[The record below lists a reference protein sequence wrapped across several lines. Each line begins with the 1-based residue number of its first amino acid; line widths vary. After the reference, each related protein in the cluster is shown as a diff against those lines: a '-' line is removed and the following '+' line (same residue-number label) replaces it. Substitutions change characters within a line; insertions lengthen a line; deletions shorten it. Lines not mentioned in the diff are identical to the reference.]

1 MLILKGRNFLVKSDS
16 HHVIVLNVYRG
27 EEGLPIGFHIFKAIE
42 NGCESSKTNRVHHLQ
57 INLNDELS
65 KDTFVGKV
73 SKLYPKMM
81 QNKSQILFLVD
92 EIFPEKYWKSI
103 LASFYE
109 DFKECSVWCSDGLVP
124 RELSTPS
131 NENDIKMKE
140 NTLHGILRL
149 PPAVQSVL
157 YHADW
162 DENRRRLYAPDA
174 GKRLEVPTNGPL
186 PVCVRHKDH
195 IKRLDKIT
203 DCRQCAEELV
213 GLLKKMKL
221 LEEGGPAQGASSQ
234 PSKIPPCSIAVFFG
248 TPRDFYENAN
258 GGESNEIEITS
269 VKFREYA
276 EEIENGEFIKCLQEF
291 FSYEVNVCTSPKD
304 EGFNPQGN
312 ICWNDILVSWTDT
325 VQGLEKDV
333 VIFLPG
339 DIANVSRTRSGIPY
353 QPPSSGSALGGAVT
367 THVKEPSKSPQPHSS
382 HQTAPS
388 GVSKAT
394 GQPSSEPRRSTRETP
409 IPGLAKKSS
418 TGASR
423 EKKTQAVKSEKKA
436 TAPVTREKGLAR
448 SYWRVE
454 DVNRYSDWD
463 KTSLVYAATRCT
475 AQLILLVP

>member
-1 MLILKGRNFLVKSDS
+1 MLILKGRNFLAKSGS

-27 EEGLPIGFHIFKAIE
+27 GEGLPIGFHIFKAIE
-42 NGCESSKTNRVHHLQ
+42 NGRKSSKTNRVHHLQ
-57 INLNDELS
+57 INLNDKLS

-73 SKLYPKMM
+73 SKLDPKMM

-92 EIFPEKYWKSI
+92 EIFPQKYWRSI
-103 LASFYE
+103 LASFFE

-131 NENDIKMKE
+131 NKGAIKMKE
-140 NTLHGILRL
+140 NKLHGILRL

-162 DENRRRLYAPDA
+162 DEKRKGLYAPDA
-174 GKRLEVPTNGPL
+174 QKRLEVPTKGPL

-195 IKRLDKIT
+195 NIKHIDKIT
-203 DCRQCAEELV
+203 DCKQCAEELF

-221 LEEGGPAQGASSQ
+221 LEEGCSAQGASSQ
-234 PSKIPPCSIAVFFG
+234 PSGILPCSIAVFFG
-248 TPRDFYENAN
+248 TPRDLYEDAN
-258 GGESNEIEITS
+258 GGESNQIEITS
-269 VKFREYA
+269 VKFRSYV
-276 EEIENGEFIKCLQEF
+276 EEIRNGEFMKGLQELF
-291 FSYEVNVCTSPKD
+291 PDKVNVCTSPKD
-304 EGFNPQGN
+304 EGLNPQGN
-312 ICWNDILVSWTDT
+312 KCWNDILVSWTDT

-339 DIANVSRTRSGIPY
+339 DIANDVSRTRSGSPY
-353 QPPSSGSALGGAVT
+353 QPLSPGGAVT

-388 GVSKAT
+388 GVAKAT
-394 GQPSSEPRRSTRETP
+394 GQPSSEPQRGTREIP
-409 IPGLAKKSS
+409 VPGLAKKSS
-418 TGASR
+418 TGASS
-423 EKKTQAVKSEKKA
+423 EKKTQAVKFEKKA
-436 TAPVTREKGLAR
+436 TASVTHEKGLAR

-463 KTSLVYAATRCT
+463 KTSLVYTATRCT
-475 AQLILLVP
+475 AQLILLIP